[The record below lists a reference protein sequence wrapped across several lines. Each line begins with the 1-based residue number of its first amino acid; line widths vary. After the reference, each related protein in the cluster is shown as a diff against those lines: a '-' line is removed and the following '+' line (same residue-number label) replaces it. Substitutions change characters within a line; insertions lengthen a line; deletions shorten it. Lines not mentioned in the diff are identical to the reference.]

1 MPAIRAAAVM
11 KNARQESLRRAC
23 RQDQA
28 HGDRPKHTSW
38 HFLAPPTASKLLIGS
53 FCKDRTFAV
62 VDENDRVWS
71 SAAGGG
77 DGRLM
82 GRSCRTLLLN
92 EMVAYHVEQ
101 TLQTFVGGLVDCL
114 TLGETG

>member
-11 KNARQESLRRAC
+11 KNATQESLRRAC

-28 HGDRPKHTSW
+28 HGDRPK

-71 SAAGGG
+71 TAAGRSW
-77 DGRLM
+77 DKSVFQRRL
-82 GRSCRTLLLN
+82 R
-92 EMVAYHVEQ
+92 E
-101 TLQTFVGGLVDCL
+101 GLATPKPVIR
-114 TLGETG
+114 GTG

>member
-1 MPAIRAAAVM
+1 MMPAIRAAAVM

-71 SAAGGG
+71 FTDVTLVTKPYAPA
-77 DGRLM
+77 
-82 GRSCRTLLLN
+82 GRSPPRRPGASPSASPASAPVSASGYTW
-92 EMVAYHVEQ
+92 
-101 TLQTFVGGLVDCL
+101 
-114 TLGETG
+114 TGP

>member
-1 MPAIRAAAVM
+1 MMPAIRAAAVM

-71 SAAGGG
+71 FPAA
-77 DGRLM
+77 DKAFSRA
-82 GRSCRTLLLN
+82 
-92 EMVAYHVEQ
+92 VYPP
-101 TLQTFVGGLVDCL
+101 GLSG
-114 TLGETG
+114 T